1 MTTPAAPSSSSAAD
15 AEAGRLDLDQV
26 LQNGRIAFW
35 YQPKID
41 LRRKQLVGA
50 EVCIRARHPQSGFA
64 MPSAF
69 LPGATESSLIAL
81 AELALTEALRAGLE
95 FAKLGAE
102 LRLAVDMPAAALT
115 KVPIADMVQSYR
127 GQYNGGWPGLI
138 LDVAEDEILAD
149 LALANEIGAVLR
161 PLDVKLAIDNFGGGY
176 ASLAQADAL
185 PFAEFKLNRVFV
197 TDCATNRTDAPLCKN
212 VIELAHRCGSVA
224 VATGIEKAADALA
237 LMSMGCDYGQGFLLG
252 QAMPEER
259 FSALLRQRVASLGRQ
274 SPAASGVDR
283 KLA

>member
-1 MTTPAAPSSSSAAD
+1 MAD
-15 AEAGRLDLDQV
+15 AEAGRLDLDQA
-26 LQNGRIAFW
+26 LHDGRIAFW

-50 EVCIRARHPQSGFA
+50 EVCVRARRPQSGFA

-81 AELALTEALRAGLE
+81 GELALTEALRAGLE
-95 FAKLGAE
+95 FVKLGAG

-127 GQYNGGWPGLI
+127 GQYDGGWPGLI
-138 LDVAEDEILAD
+138 LDVPEDEILTD
-149 LALANEIGAVLR
+149 LALANEISAVLR
-161 PLDVKLAIDNFGGGY
+161 PLDVKLAIDNFGRSY
-176 ASLAQADAL
+176 STLAQADTL
-185 PFAEFKLNRVFV
+185 PFAEFKLDRVFV

-212 VIELAHRCGSVA
+212 VIDLAHRCGSVA

-237 LMSMGCDYGQGFLLG
+237 LMSMACDYGQGFLLG

-259 FSALLRQRVASLGRQ
+259 FSALLRQRVASLDRHG
-274 SPAASGVDR
+274 PAASGADR